1 MIDINLLRQQPDLVK
16 TALKNRQKDPT
27 LADEVL
33 KFDTSRRE
41 LLVQVEDFRAQ
52 QNAFSRT
59 LKGKPTDDQLKELS
73 VIKEKLKTL
82 ETNLKEVED
91 KQNAVLEEIPNIPAD
106 DVPVGKDDSEN
117 PVFKTVG
124 EIPKFDFQP
133 LDHADLGEKLD
144 IIDVK
149 KAAQVS
155 GSRFGYFKGQGAIL
169 EMAVMHYA
177 FNKLA
182 QKDFIGMIPPV
193 MIKSATEWKCGYAS
207 NKNLMGAYYA
217 IPEDDLIFISSSE
230 HSVVP
235 YHMDEILDAKSL
247 PIKYVNYSP
256 CFRREAGTY
265 GKDMKGMLR
274 VHFFNKVEMNVFT
287 LPDYKISDA
296 MCLEM
301 LNNEEELMQEFEI
314 PYQIVKNCTGD
325 LPQPNRRMYD
335 INSWFP
341 GQNAYRETQSCSNC
355 GDYQARRLNTK
366 VKIDGKNELVHILN
380 ATLITDRAV
389 LAIIENNQQADGSV
403 KIPKVLQPFCGFEII
418 RPKIS

>member
-1 MIDINLLRQQPDLVK
+1 MIDINLLRQEPD
-16 TALKNRQKDPT
+16 TIRIALTNRQKDPSVVDAILKLDT
-27 LADEVL
+27 TRRQVL
-33 KFDTSRRE
+33 SNVEKLRANQNSLSRE
-41 LLVQVEDFRAQ
+41 F
-52 QNAFSRT
+52 
-59 LKGKPTDDQLKELS
+59 KGKPTEEQLKKATEIKDQLKK
-73 VIKEKLKTL
+73 I
-82 ETNLKEVED
+82 ETELKEVED
-91 KQNAVLEEIPNIPAD
+91 KQNSILEEIPNTPAL
-106 DVPVGKDDSEN
+106 DVPVGKDESEN
-117 PVFKTVG
+117 MVYKTVG
-124 EIPKFDFQP
+124 EISKFDFQP

-144 IIDVK
+144 IIDIK
-149 KAAQVS
+149 KAAQIS

-182 QKDFIGMIPPV
+182 QKDFIGMIPPT
-193 MIKSATEWKCGYAS
+193 MIKSSTEWKCGYAS
-207 NKNLMGAYYA
+207 NKNLMGAYYS

-235 YHMDEILDAKSL
+235 YHMDEILDANSL
-247 PIKYVNYSP
+247 PLKYINFSP

-301 LNNEEELMQEFEI
+301 LANEEELMQELEI
-314 PYQIVKNCTGD
+314 PYQVMKNCTGD

-380 ATLITDRAV
+380 ATLVTDRAV
-389 LAIIENNQQADGSV
+389 LAIIENHQQKDGSII
-403 KIPKVLQPFCGFEII
+403 IPKVLQKYTNFDVIK
-418 RPKIS
+418 PKQS

>member
-1 MIDINLLRQQPDLVK
+1 MIDINLLRQEPDTVRQ
-16 TALKNRQKDPT
+16 ALINRQKDSSVV
-27 LADEVL
+27 DEIVKL
-33 KFDTSRRE
+33 DSSRRE
-41 LLVQVEDFRAQ
+41 LLSSVEKLRAD
-52 QNAFSRT
+52 QNSLTRQF
-59 LKGKPTDDQLKELS
+59 KGKPTDEQLQEATEIKNNLKEKETALKEL
-73 VIKEKLKTL
+73 
-82 ETNLKEVED
+82 ED
-91 KQNAVLEEIPNIPAD
+91 KQNLILEEIPNIPAD

-117 PVFKTVG
+117 TVYKTVG
-124 EIPKFDFQP
+124 EPTKFDFQP

-155 GSRFGYFKGQGAIL
+155 GSRFGYFKGQGAVL
-169 EMAVMHYA
+169 EMAVMFYA
-177 FNKLA
+177 FQKLI
-182 QKDFIGMIPPV
+182 KKGFTGMIPPA
-193 MIKSATEWKCGYAS
+193 MIKSSTEWKCGYAS
-207 NKNLMGAYYA
+207 NKNLMGAYYS

-230 HSVVP
+230 HAVVP
-235 YHMDEILDAKSL
+235 YHTDEILDASKL
-247 PIKYVNYSP
+247 PLKYVNFSP

-265 GKDMKGMLR
+265 GKDMKGILR
-274 VHFFNKVEMNVFT
+274 VHFFNKVEMNIFT

-301 LNNEEELMQEFEI
+301 LSNEEEIMQDFGI

-366 VKIDGKNELVHILN
+366 VKINGKNELVHILN
-380 ATLITDRAV
+380 ATMITDRAV
-389 LAIIENNQQADGSV
+389 LAIIENHQQSDGSV
-403 KIPKVLQPFCGFEII
+403 IIPEVL
-418 RPKIS
+418 RPYTNFDVIKPSQS

>member
-1 MIDINLLRQQPDLVK
+1 MIDINLLRQNPDTVR
-16 TALKNRQKDPT
+16 TALANRQKDPSVVDKI
-27 LADEVL
+27 LNLDKCKRKVL
-33 KFDTSRRE
+33 LT
-41 LLVQVEDFRAQ
+41 VEEARAQ
-52 QNAFSRT
+52 QNNLSREI
-59 LKGKPTDDQLKELS
+59 KGKPTADQLKLGS
-73 VIKEKLKTL
+73 DIKKLLKDA
-82 ETNLKEVED
+82 EASLKEADE
-91 KQNAVLEEIPNIPAD
+91 QLALTLEEIPNIPSED
-106 DVPVGKDDSEN
+106 TPIGKDDTDN
-117 PVFKTVG
+117 VVYKTVG

-144 IIDVK
+144 IIDIK
-149 KAAQVS
+149 KAAKLS

-182 QKDFIGMIPPV
+182 QKNFTGMIPPV
-193 MIKSATEWKCGYAS
+193 MIKSDTEWKCGYAS
-207 NKNLMGAYYA
+207 NKNLMNAYYS

-235 YHMDEILDAKSL
+235 YHMDEILDAKNL
-247 PIKYVNYSP
+247 PIKYVNFSP

-265 GKDMKGMLR
+265 GKDMKGLLR

-301 LNNEEELMQEFEI
+301 LANEEELMQELEL
-314 PYQIVKNCTGD
+314 PYQIVKACTGD

-335 INSWFP
+335 INTWFP

-366 VKIDGKNELVHILN
+366 VKIDGKNEYVHILN
-380 ATLITDRAV
+380 ATLVTDRAV
-389 LAIIENNQQADGSV
+389 LAILENHQQKDGSV
-403 KIPKVLQPFCGFEII
+403 RIPKVLQKYTNFDII
-418 RPKIS
+418 KPIQI

>member
-1 MIDINLLRQQPDLVK
+1 MIDINLLRQQPELIK
-16 TALKNRQKDPT
+16 TALTNRQKDST
-27 LADEVL
+27 LSDKVL
-33 KFDTSRRE
+33 EFDKSRRE
-41 LLVQVEDFRAQ
+41 ILSKVEELRSQ
-52 QNAFSRT
+52 QNTLSRS
-59 LKGKPTDDQLKELS
+59 LKGKPTDDQLKEAS
-73 VIKEKLKTL
+73 TIKEKLKTL
-82 ETNLKEVED
+82 EADLKTTED
-91 KQNAVLEEIPNIPAD
+91 KQNSILEEIPNIPAD
-106 DVPVGKDDSEN
+106 DVPIGKDDADN
-117 PVFKTVG
+117 VVFKTVG

-144 IIDVK
+144 IIDIK
-149 KAAQVS
+149 KAAQLS
-155 GSRFGYFKGQGAIL
+155 GSRFGYFKGQGAVL
-169 EMAVMHYA
+169 EMAVMFYA

-182 QKDFIGMIPPV
+182 KKGFTGMIPPV
-193 MIKSATEWKCGYAS
+193 MIKSDTEWKCGYAS
-207 NKNLMGAYYA
+207 NKNLMNAYYS

-235 YHMDEILDAKSL
+235 YHMDEILDQKSF
-247 PIKYVNYSP
+247 PIKYVNFSP

-301 LNNEEELMQEFEI
+301 LNNEEELMQELEL
-314 PYQIVKNCTGD
+314 PYQIVKACTGD

-335 INSWFP
+335 INTWFP

-389 LAIIENNQQADGSV
+389 LAIIENHQQADGSV

-418 RPKIS
+418 RPNNS

>member
-1 MIDINLLRQQPDLVK
+1 MIDINLLRQQPELIK
-16 TALKNRQKDPT
+16 TALTNRQKDLSVISQILGIDENYRTT
-27 LADEVL
+27 LSEVEKL
-33 KFDTSRRE
+33 RSEQNTLSRS
-41 LLVQVEDFRAQ
+41 F
-52 QNAFSRT
+52 
-59 LKGKPTDDQLKELS
+59 KGKPTSEQLIKSTEVKNNLKIKEGELS
-73 VIKEKLKTL
+73 SSEKIRD
-82 ETNLKEVED
+82 NL
-91 KQNAVLEEIPNIPAD
+91 LEEIPNIPSD
-106 DVPVGKDDSEN
+106 DTPIGKDDN
-117 PVFKTVG
+117 DNVVFKTVG

-144 IIDVK
+144 IIDIK
-149 KAAQVS
+149 KAAQLS
-155 GSRFGYFKGQGAIL
+155 GSRFGYFKGQGAVL
-169 EMAVMHYA
+169 EMAVMFYA
-177 FNKLA
+177 FTKLT
-182 QKDFIGMIPPV
+182 KKGFTGMIPPV
-193 MIKSATEWKCGYAS
+193 MVKSDTEWKCGYAS
-207 NKNLMGAYYA
+207 NKNLMGAYYS

-230 HSVVP
+230 HAVVP
-235 YHMDEILDAKSL
+235 YHMDEILDQKSF

-301 LNNEEELMQEFEI
+301 LNNEEELMQELEL
-314 PYQIVKNCTGD
+314 PYQIVKACTGD

-335 INSWFP
+335 INTWFP

-355 GDYQARRLNTK
+355 GDYQSRRLNTK

-389 LAIIENNQQADGSV
+389 LAIIENHQQADGSI
-403 KIPKVLQPFCGFEII
+403 KIPKVLQPYTGFEII
-418 RPKIS
+418 RPNNS